1 VSRKCTSQCSHDKS
15 CHLRKQV
22 LNVSKFSPWHG
33 THYFT
38 WTASPH
44 IPTHS
49 NSNSNSRICS
59 APPTVSPKV
68 PYIVSIR
75 RAKKKRLQM
84 APECCCRRPHEFQ
97 FRRYRRFHA
106 RGAATENARS
116 PIHTLLRLLHSL
128 ARHIACL
135 GVNRL
140 RLALETPSDMAK
152 NVAMA
157 IFQCQRR
164 GKRDSLETHRWYTAT
179 ELVYTQDDTQDS
191 SDGDR
196 QRAKAFNKLGG
207 SKRSYTSERKENRP

>member
-1 VSRKCTSQCSHDKS
+1 
-15 CHLRKQV
+15 
-22 LNVSKFSPWHG
+22 
-33 THYFT
+33 
-38 WTASPH
+38 
-44 IPTHS
+44 
-49 NSNSNSRICS
+49 
-59 APPTVSPKV
+59 
-68 PYIVSIR
+68 
-75 RAKKKRLQM
+75 M

-97 FRRYRRFHA
+97 FRRYRRFYA
-106 RGAATENARS
+106 RGAAKENARS

-135 GVNRL
+135 GVNRV

-207 SKRSYTSERKENRP
+207 SKRSYTSERKENRPWTVMRAATNWATHTTAFSRRLPVVSRTGRTEYQLLPMKASDRGRNVKFLGNNFGCVWWI